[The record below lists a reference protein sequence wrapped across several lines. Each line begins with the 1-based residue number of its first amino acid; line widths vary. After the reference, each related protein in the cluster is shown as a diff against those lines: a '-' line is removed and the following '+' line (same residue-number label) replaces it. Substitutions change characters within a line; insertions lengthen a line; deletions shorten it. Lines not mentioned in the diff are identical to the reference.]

1 MSVMDEV
8 REHESL
14 GRDFLIWLWFNSET
28 LGGGYDLGNGDEVE
42 LWFEGKITLRSEG
55 DGFTETVICTG
66 ENARIREAR
75 FALKEEKK
83 VTRAKVH
90 LRAGDDDWSFE
101 LDSTWMNFHALKTP
115 RVLKDQEDDPD
126 ALFYERMSLLEKPVT
141 IMDRLFS
148 FYLEARMSPA
158 WETEDLPAMVNW
170 IREGISS

>member
-28 LGGGYDLGNGDEVE
+28 MGGSYDLGDGEEAE

-55 DGFTETVICTG
+55 EGFAETITCTG

-83 VTRAKVH
+83 VTKAKMH

-101 LDSTWMNFHALKTP
+101 LDSTWMNFHSLKTP
-115 RVLKDQEDDPD
+115 RVVKDVEDDPD
-126 ALFYERMSLLEKPVT
+126 ALFYEKVALLEKPIT

-148 FYLEARMSPA
+148 FYLAARMSPA
-158 WETEDLPAMVNW
+158 WETEDLPAMLNW
-170 IREGISS
+170 VQEGTKS